1 MTAEQFLARVSS
13 LLGVAVRDLASV
25 RRDPGLVEA
34 RELVGVLAV
43 ERWGI
48 GVKALAD
55 ALGKSRDGVSLWVR
69 RGASRRAQDPECSAR
84 LDALDRRLA
93 ARVRT

>member
-1 MTAEQFLARVSS
+1 MRVSP
-13 LLGVAVRDLASV
+13 LLGVPVRDLASV
-25 RRDPGLVEA
+25 RRDPDLVEA
-34 RELVGVLAV
+34 RDLVGVLAV

-69 RGASRRAQDPECSAR
+69 RGASRRREDPGCDNR
-84 LDALDRRLA
+84 LDELDRRLA
-93 ARVRT
+93 AGLRK